1 MPWLELVAVLTFVL
15 AADQLSKR
23 HVLRHISHHV
33 LAQPRFALGP
43 AQRSFAAISIRCFVN
58 RRASIVP
65 MSETWIVAAW
75 IVCVALA
82 FFALDQEPFA
92 DNPLGAAGIGMVL
105 GGVTGN
111 VTDLL
116 WRRGVVDF
124 IAIGSW
130 TICNIADLA
139 IVGGL
144 VLTVWAIV

>member
-1 MPWLELVAVLTFVL
+1 MSWLELLVAVASVL

-23 HVLRHISHHV
+23 HVL
-33 LAQPRFALGP
+33 AQPRFATAGAAP
-43 AQRSFAAISIRCFVN
+43 RSYIAISIRCIIN
-58 RRASIVP
+58 RRASLVP
-65 MSETWIVAAW
+65 MSETWIVAGW

-82 FFALDQEPFA
+82 FFALDQEPLA
-92 DNPLGAAGIGMVL
+92 ESPLGAAGVGMAL

-111 VTDLL
+111 VIDLL

-144 VLTVWAIV
+144 AMTVWALV